1 MIKNVEKLTSYGK
14 GRTGLSN
21 LGNTCYLNSIL
32 QCLSSTSELVEYFLK
47 NNYKND
53 LIQPDGVAHE
63 FCEILNALWDADQKI
78 ISPYKLRNMIGVTN
92 RNFLSNGQQ
101 DSHELMIFLLE
112 AIHRELNKVKKY
124 TSIYF
129 YRLSLLYLSVRVQTS
144 PFQMQINTMIAAF
157 IRIF

>member
-1 MIKNVEKLTSYGK
+1 
-14 GRTGLSN
+14 
-21 LGNTCYLNSIL
+21 
-32 QCLSSTSELVEYFLK
+32 LSSTSELVEYFLK

-92 RNFLSNGQQ
+92 RNFLSNDQQ

-112 AIHRELNKVKKY
+112 AIHKELNKVKKY

-129 YRLSLLYLSVRVQTS
+129 
-144 PFQMQINTMIAAF
+144 
-157 IRIF
+157 